1 LRERGDRVAITIVNG
16 YLCTSSCDAA
26 KARTG
31 QDPHPRSE
39 INQTP
44 NSRPAATE
52 SAAVTYGGAL
62 TGQNAVAPT
71 GTAAPT
77 GATSKG
83 PAPAVLDI
91 RV

>member
-1 LRERGDRVAITIVNG
+1 VNGGDRVAITIVNG

-39 INQTP
+39 INQTA
-44 NSRPAATE
+44 NSRPATTE

-62 TGQNAVAPT
+62 TGQNAVAPV
-71 GTAAPT
+71 GTAGPT
-77 GATSKG
+77 DATSKN
-83 PAPAVLDI
+83 PAPAAVDI

>member
-1 LRERGDRVAITIVNG
+1 
-16 YLCTSSCDAA
+16 LCTSSCDAA

-44 NSRPAATE
+44 NARPAGIA

-62 TGQNAVAPT
+62 TGQNAVAPAD
-71 GTAAPT
+71 AA
-77 GATSKG
+77 G
-83 PAPAVLDI
+83 PADAARNNPASGALDI
-91 RV
+91 RA